1 MLIKRIRYAI
11 LLPVLFLLCGC
22 TEQKEE
28 LPAEE
33 TIVPA
38 EKEASGET
46 EYHLEKMVL
55 FSRHNLRSPIS
66 SGDAGIDA
74 MSIYD
79 WHEWTSMPGELSLKG
94 EQLEEKMGEYFREWM
109 ESEGMDLSGD
119 RMRFYANSMQR
130 TIRTSECFLKGFMP
144 EADIPVETHA
154 EYGTMDPVFMPSLQ
168 YCSASYDNAIQAAYE
183 EMKQNDQ
190 RYLRLQEDYDLL
202 ADVTGYEQTQGY
214 AEGWLAPLDALDTQL
229 VLYPDNPPGI
239 EGSLVRACRLSDALL
254 LQYYEEPDLQKAGF
268 GRVLSE
274 EEWRRI
280 AEIRELYNDTQ
291 YSLELISASVAHPL
305 LEVLE
310 QEMTDD
316 QRVFALICGHDAN
329 LTSVLS
335 AFGVTDYA
343 LPHTPEC
350 HTPIGGMFAMEL
362 WKDEEGQ
369 RYVRTEMIYQNAA
382 QIRDISPL
390 SMEYPPERYRLSFEG
405 LNKNEDGMY
414 LYEEWMERMHQAV
427 NCPEYDGADCA

>member
-1 MLIKRIRYAI
+1 MNMIRNCLLLMMLSVIMG
-11 LLPVLFLLCGC
+11 GC
-22 TEQKEE
+22 AE
-28 LPAEE
+28 PAEE
-33 TIVPA
+33 TETAVTAPPDAA
-38 EKEASGET
+38 EVMQKQAYT
-46 EYHLEKMVL
+46 LEKIVIL
-55 FSRHNLRSPIS
+55 SRHNLRSPVS

-74 MSIYD
+74 MSIYP
-79 WHEWTSMPGELSLKG
+79 WFPWTSAPGELSEKG
-94 EQLEEKMGEYFREWM
+94 ERLETEMGEYFREWM
-109 ESEGMDLSGD
+109 KEEGLKAD
-119 RMRFYANSMQR
+119 RDNVRIYANSMQR
-130 TIRTSECFLKGFMP
+130 TIRTAECFLDGFMP
-144 EADIPVETHA
+144 ETEIPVEIHG
-154 EYGTMDPVFMPSLQ
+154 EYGAMDPVFMPSLR
-168 YCSASYDNAIQAAYE
+168 YYRSSFDSAVQTAFE
-183 EMKQNDQ
+183 EMKAQDK
-190 RYLRLQEDYDLL
+190 RYRRLQEDYDLL

-214 AEGWLAPLDALDTQL
+214 MEGWLQGLDASDTKL
-229 VLYPDNPPGI
+229 MLYPDTPPGI
-239 EGSLVRACRLSDALL
+239 EGSLMPACRLADGLL
-254 LQYYEEPDLQKAGF
+254 LQYYEEPDDRKAGF

-335 AFGVTDYA
+335 AFGVTDYV

-427 NCPEYDGADCA
+427 NCPEHDGTDCA